1 MSLVLHRDLTKA
13 EQSVLLYLETCAVD
27 KDGLAE
33 SVRMN
38 TEDFDAIAVLT
49 ADGFLNFG
57 RIYSKLLNAHRFS
70 GWNPT
75 HWVELTELGWAAAA
89 ACRRSRALRR
99 GPYAEQVFAAR

>member
-1 MSLVLHRDLTKA
+1 MSLVLQRDLTKA

-27 KDGLAE
+27 AGGLAE

-38 TEDFDAIAVLT
+38 NDDFDAIAVLT

-57 RIYSKLLNAHRFS
+57 RIYSKLLNTHGFS
-70 GWNPT
+70 RSNPT

-89 ACRRSRALRR
+89 ACRRSPVARL
-99 GPYAEQVFAAR
+99 AARPLR